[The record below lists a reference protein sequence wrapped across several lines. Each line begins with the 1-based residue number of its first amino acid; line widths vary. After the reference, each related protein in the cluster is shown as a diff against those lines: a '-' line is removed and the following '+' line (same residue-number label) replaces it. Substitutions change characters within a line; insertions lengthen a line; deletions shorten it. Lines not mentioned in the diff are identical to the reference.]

1 MALETGENPEQKRS
15 DAAAHSTGVV
25 SGTQRRV
32 GPSAWLKGFFGRD
45 GQIRSVIAISI
56 ALVSAFGALAA
67 WRATLTSDV
76 AAGNDS
82 TYIQQVTQSGQEK
95 AKLEALVDQDVRLFA
110 LYRGHVEA
118 ARRLSDE
125 ADRLRSSD
133 PKLASSLDAEAQGE
147 LAVAN
152 TLRGYFQAATIG
164 PSDTSYDRQY
174 FLDYAL
180 NHDSELLSLHP
191 AAYLKMG
198 QTLHV
203 RAVLLVGLVAVF
215 VSALFFLTLAQ
226 LTRAQLRP
234 LFASVGVAVTVGA
247 LIVWPLVEN
256 GSFDKVFGQ

>member
-1 MALETGENPEQKRS
+1 MAVETGVSPEPNRPT
-15 DAAAHSTGVV
+15 AGAGNTGGV
-25 SGTQRRV
+25 SGAPGRV
-32 GPSAWLKGFFGRD
+32 VPSAWLTGFFGPH

-67 WRATLTSDV
+67 WRATLTSDE
-76 AAGNDS
+76 AATNDG
-82 TYIQQVTQSGQEK
+82 TYIQQMTQSGQET
-95 AKLEALVDQDVRLFA
+95 ARLEALVDQDVRLFA

-125 ADRLRSSD
+125 ADQLRSSD

-152 TLRGYFQAATIG
+152 TLHGYFQAGSIG
-164 PSDTSYDRQY
+164 PSDTSYDRQF
-174 FLDYAL
+174 FLDYQL
-180 NHDSELLSLHP
+180 SHDSELLSLHP

-203 RAVLLVGLVAVF
+203 RAVLMVGLVAVF

-226 LTRAQLRP
+226 LSRAQLRP
-234 LFASVGVAVTVGA
+234 LFASVGVAVTVAA

-256 GSFDKVFGQ
+256 GSLDKVFGQ